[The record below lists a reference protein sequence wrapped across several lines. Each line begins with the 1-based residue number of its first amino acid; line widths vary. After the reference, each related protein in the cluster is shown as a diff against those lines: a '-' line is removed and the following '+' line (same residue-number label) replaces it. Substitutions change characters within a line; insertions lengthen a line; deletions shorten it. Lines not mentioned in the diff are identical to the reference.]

1 MKFHIYQL
9 KVTNSISRGDDFR
22 TDYSHLGM
30 LCALFPSVPVL
41 ALSATASKKDRQ
53 VIKGTLHMINPL
65 EVVGSLNRPN
75 IFYEKV
81 FRNGPD
87 VESYEEILLPIA
99 RNLLVQKIQYP
110 LTIVYLSLRW
120 CGFAYRLFERILG
133 PEQYFPAGADP
144 IPENRLF
151 SQFHS
156 PQTAAMKEQILQEL
170 GRSCSKLRVVFATIA
185 MGMGVD
191 IPAIRNIIHIGPPRT
206 VREYMQETGRAG
218 RDGSSSRVSLFYNS
232 RDIGKNKKLISEDI
246 RAYCHLEQSCM
257 RKYLLGC
264 LDAGLRTDEQVVG
277 HSCCSNCSLVCDCA
291 NCTEWIA
298 T

>member
-1 MKFHIYQL
+1 MK
-9 KVTNSISRGDDFR
+9 
-22 TDYSHLGM
+22 
-30 LCALFPSVPVL
+30 
-41 ALSATASKKDRQ
+41 
-53 VIKGTLHMINPL
+53 NPL

-75 IFYEKV
+75 IFYKKV

-87 VESYEEILLPIA
+87 IESYEEILTPIA
-99 RNLLVQKIQYP
+99 KDLLAQKIEYP

-133 PEQYFPAGADP
+133 SEQYFPTGADQ

-170 GRSCSKLRVVFATIA
+170 GCSCSKLRVVFATIA

-191 IPAIRNIIHIGPPRT
+191 IPSIRKIVHIGPPGT

-218 RDGSSSRVSLFYNS
+218 RDGSSSQVLLFYNN
-232 RDIGKNKKLISEDI
+232 RDIGKNKKGIGENI

-257 RKYLLGC
+257 REYLLNC
-264 LDAGLRTDEQVVG
+264 LDAGLKPEEHVVG
-277 HSCCSNCSLVCDCA
+277 HLCCSNCSLVCDCVS
-291 NCTEWIA
+291 CTV
-298 T
+298 